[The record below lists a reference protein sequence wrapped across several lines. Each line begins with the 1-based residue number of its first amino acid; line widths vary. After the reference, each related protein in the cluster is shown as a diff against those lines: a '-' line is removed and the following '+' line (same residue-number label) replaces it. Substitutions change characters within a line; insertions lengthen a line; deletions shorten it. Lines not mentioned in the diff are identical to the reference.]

1 MSTTE
6 ARSGT
11 TDGTGASL
19 PAGYQTAGN
28 RKVVAAR
35 LIGGAVV
42 VWALLALIGLLLIHV
57 VSSNGSPSWDR
68 GVDTWFAAHRT
79 PLLNTVT
86 WAGSGIANTQSA
98 LAVTVLAVLLLR
110 WRLRRWYESWVVV
123 AAIVGELWIFL
134 AVTATVHR
142 SRPPVVRLD
151 VSPPTSSFPS
161 GHTAAS
167 IALYGCIA
175 LLLVGLWPSTRSR
188 VIAVILFV
196 LPVVVGLSRL
206 YRGMHYPTDVVIGAL
221 GGGLWLAVVVTTLMR
236 PAASASAT
244 PGAASQPAGEGSPP
258 R

>member
-1 MSTTE
+1 MSMTTAPSGRSTSSASHPP
-6 ARSGT
+6 AR
-11 TDGTGASL
+11 
-19 PAGYQTAGN
+19 YQTAGN
-28 RKVVAAR
+28 RKVVVAR

-42 VWALLALIGLLLIHV
+42 LWGALALIGLLIIHV
-57 VSSNGSPSWDR
+57 VSSNGSPTWDR
-68 GVDTWFAAHRT
+68 GVDAWFAAHRT
-79 PLLNTVT
+79 PLLNTVS

-98 LAVTVLAVLLLR
+98 LAVTIVAMLFLR
-110 WRLRRWYESWVVV
+110 WRLGRWYESWVVL
-123 AAIVGELWIFL
+123 AAIVGELWVFL

-142 SRPPVVRLD
+142 ARPPVARLD

-188 VIAVILFV
+188 VIAVVLFV

-221 GGGLWLAVVVTTLMR
+221 GGGLWLAVVATTLLR
-236 PAASASAT
+236 PADSAPLASRHSAS
-244 PGAASQPAGEGSPP
+244 EGSAQ